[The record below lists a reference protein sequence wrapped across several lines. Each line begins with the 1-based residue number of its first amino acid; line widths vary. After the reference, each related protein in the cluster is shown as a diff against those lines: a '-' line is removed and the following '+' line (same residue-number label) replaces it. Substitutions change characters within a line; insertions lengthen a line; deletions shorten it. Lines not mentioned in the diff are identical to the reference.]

1 MNNLLSLLL
10 IQDNALAFPL
20 ITGVL
25 AAMLHVLSG
34 PDHLAAVAPLTVEKR
49 NKTWKI
55 GMFWGFGHLFGM
67 LLIGILFTSFRNYIP
82 VERISEHSEQLVG
95 IVLIA
100 IGIWSFYK
108 IKNTPSN
115 EHQHPHIHQG
125 KDSIVHIHKHQH
137 GDNTAHSHSHTE
149 LTKSNGNW
157 AALSVGTLHGLAGI
171 SHFLLFLP
179 TLAFENNF
187 DAVLYLIGFAIGTV
201 ISMTLFSMI
210 LGKITQNVALNHK
223 DRLFTGIRFGAG
235 VFALGI
241 GMYWILSTL

>member
-1 MNNLLSLLL
+1 MNNLLSILS

-49 NKTWKI
+49 KKTWKI

-67 LLIGILFTSFRNYIP
+67 LLIGILFTLFRNYIP
-82 VERISEHSEQLVG
+82 IERISEHSEQLVG
-95 IVLIA
+95 FVLIA

-108 IKNTPSN
+108 IKSSPNKT
-115 EHQHPHIHQG
+115 HQHPHIHH
-125 KDSIVHIHKHQH
+125 DEEILIHIHKHQH
-137 GDNTAHSHSHTE
+137 KHDTTHVHTHAKH
-149 LTKSNGNW
+149 TKSDGNW
-157 AALSVGTLHGLAGI
+157 AAFSVGSLHGLAGV

-179 TLAFENNF
+179 TLAFESNF
-187 DAVLYLIGFAIGTV
+187 DSILYIIGFAIGTV
-201 ISMTLFSMI
+201 LSMTLFSI
-210 LGKITQNVALNHK
+210 VLGEIAQRASLNHK

-235 VFALGI
+235 IFAMGI
-241 GMYWILSTL
+241 GTYWILSNL